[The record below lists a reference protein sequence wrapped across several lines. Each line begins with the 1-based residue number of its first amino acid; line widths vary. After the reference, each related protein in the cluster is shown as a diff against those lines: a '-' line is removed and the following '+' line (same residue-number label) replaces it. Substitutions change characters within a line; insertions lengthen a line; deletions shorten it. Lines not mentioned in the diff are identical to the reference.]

1 MKLYKGELMNQN
13 EQLDLEIA
21 EKIRELKKMLKSLS
35 KNQLIAQVIQQLA
48 VASEQQNLNKFLVEE
63 NKKLKEKLKECNEK

>member
-63 NKKLKEKLKECNEK
+63 NKKLKEQLKECNEK